1 MDDKILTEINEML
14 KADGKRKLSPDELKD
29 AVGGGSIEEWKEK
42 MAKLIDERNAFKA
55 EICKRTG
62 MRTVEKAI
70 LTNQLSPAEQKKWVE
85 INDAYH
91 KNWDRLIVTWLFPSH
106 ARTATTARASFSLL
120 TRMSSTI
127 SSRSSRV

>member
-14 KADGKRKLSPDELKD
+14 KADGKRELSLDELKD
-29 AVGGGSIEEWKEK
+29 AAGGGSIEEWKER
-42 MAKLIDERNAFKA
+42 MGKLIDERNAFKA

-91 KNWDRLIVTWLFPSH
+91 KNWDRLIVTW
-106 ARTATTARASFSLL
+106 
-120 TRMSSTI
+120 
-127 SSRSSRV
+127 